1 MNLWPYDDSGND
13 NNNNKNNKHRPFQMK
28 QKLEG
33 NKTHLT
39 HGGQKAN
46 GVQINTHF
54 SATV

>member
-1 MNLWPYDDSGND
+1 MEE
-13 NNNNKNNKHRPFQMK
+13 
-28 QKLEG
+28 KLEG
-33 NKTHLT
+33 NKTNLT